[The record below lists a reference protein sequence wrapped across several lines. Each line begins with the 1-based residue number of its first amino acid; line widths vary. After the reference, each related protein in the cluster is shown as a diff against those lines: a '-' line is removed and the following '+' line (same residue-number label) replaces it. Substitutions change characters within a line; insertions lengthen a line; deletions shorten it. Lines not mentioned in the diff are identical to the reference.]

1 MNHVVF
7 QFDLLKIT
15 EVHDFGGTFVHCMRL
30 NVNERQDL
38 IGKAGHWLLLLLRHS
53 VADHGRVSV
62 EYFWYLCIGHSLEPL
77 WQIRLQVS
85 VSLVNFRVEGDPHP
99 VILRIDLEP
108 DSFLK

>member
-15 EVHDFGGTFVHCMRL
+15 EVHDFGGTFVHRMRL

-53 VADHGRVSV
+53 IADHGRASV
-62 EYFWYLCIGHSLEPL
+62 EYFWYLRIGHSLEPL

-85 VSLVNFRVEGDPHP
+85 VSLVNFRVEGDSHP